1 MSPFELPI
9 FWVSG
14 MHDLW
19 TNPTPFPRLFLPFPT
34 YCMFSTVMGMKGP
47 YKKDRW
53 DWLKNYQSI
62 RFVIICPTFSA
73 HLHFPAR
80 EPTGACPLGAL
91 RSGTVQGPGRWQRQP
106 FWAFISGSTGVAQ
119 DGTPVSGRTTDE
131 RYGSVSKPCTPG
143 EHQNSW

>member
-1 MSPFELPI
+1 
-9 FWVSG
+9 

-62 RFVIICPTFSA
+62 YNPYDLSSFVQHFQLTCTFLLVNPQELVLWV
-73 HLHFPAR
+73 H
-80 EPTGACPLGAL
+80 
-91 RSGTVQGPGRWQRQP
+91 
-106 FWAFISGSTGVAQ
+106 
-119 DGTPVSGRTTDE
+119 
-131 RYGSVSKPCTPG
+131 
-143 EHQNSW
+143 